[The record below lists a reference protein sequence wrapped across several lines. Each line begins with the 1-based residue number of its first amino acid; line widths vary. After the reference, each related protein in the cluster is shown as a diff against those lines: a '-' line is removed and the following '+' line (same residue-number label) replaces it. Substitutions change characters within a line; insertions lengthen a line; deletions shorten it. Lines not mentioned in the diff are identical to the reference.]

1 MLQEAEDLVAGRT
14 RGLALGIHQVRGQ
27 HAMGNAHHLAE
38 ERRRGGIRRAVGKS
52 ASIEAFAERTPVGR
66 EPRRRA
72 MRVALEPVGQHR
84 EVIALQPRA
93 CHLATGAAWETV
105 VDALHMQTHAAL
117 LADSVLPTIG
127 RGLRCT
133 AAEALG
139 QSADVQTARLVARY
153 QIQFLTRPGDL
164 TRAIN

>member
-1 MLQEAEDLVAGRT
+1 MASVAEQILDRVQAVLETAGIVGPDSVARGRDDAWGDDELPGLNIVRAATEAQN
-14 RGLALGIHQVRGQ
+14 H
-27 HAMGNAHHLAE
+27 
-38 ERRRGGIRRAVGKS
+38 
-52 ASIEAFAERTPVGR
+52 AER
-66 EPRRRA
+66 
-72 MRVALEPVGQHR
+72 LERHVLEF
-84 EVIALQPRA
+84 EVR
-93 CHLATGAAWETV
+93 HLATGAAWETV

-133 AAEALG
+133 GTEALG